1 MRTKTVF
8 LVAMV
13 TAGLLLFLVASAQTE
28 YGTRERPLE
37 GQRRETLRALARY
50 LDAAARSALEGATY
64 EALHGTSS
72 EARFLSS
79 IRSFARSA
87 ADFHTMMDNYQTLPF
102 EVPAQVDDLTI
113 LAQQVNDHIRSDRG
127 LGEDDDC
134 EVILDVLERMRLLLT
149 GRDVEVPAAHVMSAL
164 SGSRLREFR
173 QLAQDVDS
181 SATRA
186 HERAQRDVGDYPQ
199 RGQQVLSELHYF
211 AVESRGLH
219 SRADAGQINPQQIGP
234 TVSQLLEDA
243 RQADRSMRDA
253 RVFTSVW
260 DDSGQ
265 TITMLQRMARLVQPR
280 HHDDEVATK

>member
-1 MRTKTVF
+1 
-8 LVAMV
+8 MV
-13 TAGLLLFLVASAQTE
+13 TAGILLGLSLEVASAETQ
-28 YGTRERPLE
+28 YGTRDRPLE

-50 LDAAARSALEGATY
+50 LDATARSAVEGATY

-79 IRSFARSA
+79 IHSFARHA

-149 GRDVEVPAAHVMSAL
+149 GRDVEVPAAHVMLAL

-186 HERAQRDVGDYPQ
+186 HDRAKRDVGDYPQ
-199 RGQQVLSELHYF
+199 RGQQFLGELQYF
-211 AVESRGLH
+211 AVQSRGLH
-219 SRADAGQINPQQIGP
+219 SRADAGQVNPQQIGP
-234 TVSQLLEDA
+234 TVSHLLEDA
-243 RQADRSMRDA
+243 RQADRSMRAA

-260 DDSGQ
+260 DDSGW
-265 TITMLQRMARLVQPR
+265 TITMLQRMASLVQPR